1 MQQMAISTK
10 KIARKAQIQ
19 AKATSLFRE
28 KGYNASSMR
37 HLAEHMGMEAASL
50 YNHIS
55 SKQELLREICFSIAD
70 GFVKQLDELEASAFS
85 EVEKV
90 DQIIRFHISMMLEQF
105 EKMYVSNRDWKH
117 LKEPQ
122 LTEYLLQRRNYE
134 KRFSA
139 IIENG
144 IEKGFFAER
153 NTYVAVLTILSAVRG
168 IEFWHKS
175 MKKVSAQQ
183 LENDLT
189 AMLMA
194 GLVKTSCHE
203 PAKGNV

>member
-1 MQQMAISTK
+1 MTISTK
-10 KIARKAQIQ
+10 KLARKAQIQ

-37 HLAEHMGMEAASL
+37 HLAENMGMEAASL

-55 SKQELLREICFSIAD
+55 SKQELLREICFSIAA
-70 GFVKQLDELEASAFS
+70 GFVRQLDELNNSTLT

-90 DQIIRFHISMMLEQF
+90 EQIIRFHIQMMLEQF

-117 LKEPQ
+117 LKEPH
-122 LTEYLLQRRNYE
+122 LSAYVLERRNYE
-134 KRFSA
+134 KRLSA
-139 IIENG
+139 IIEQG
-144 IEKGFFAER
+144 INKGLLAER

-175 MKKVSAQQ
+175 KKKVSALQ
-183 LENDLT
+183 LENELT

-194 GLVKTSCHE
+194 GLVNNKINE
-203 PAKGNV
+203 